1 MRFSETFTNVS
12 VSSQKRKTVFLLKYA
27 KAGDGNPLQVL
38 ESKIIYTLMLYIPFI
53 KKKKLHEKPVLSFDF
68 ENMNSLYLG
77 KHNTNTFC
85 SSSAFITSY
94 TKKPST
100 RRPQKKTDQMNNRT
114 EFRSLRKFA
123 LPALP
128 ALQRTWYQTKGSNF
142 L

>member
-12 VSSQKRKTVFLLKYA
+12 VSSQKRKTIFLLKYI

-53 KKKKLHEKPVLSFDF
+53 KKKKKLHEKSVLSFVF

-77 KHNTNTFC
+77 KYNANTFC
-85 SSSAFITSY
+85 SSSIQVTQRSLQHDER
-94 TKKPST
+94 K
-100 RRPQKKTDQMNNRT
+100 KKTDQMNNRT

-123 LPALP
+123 CTACTAGAPGLRQKVA
-128 ALQRTWYQTKGSNF
+128 TSSNM
-142 L
+142 